1 MRICFC
7 DDEKSFHAVVENM
20 IQKWSKEKGVLC
32 EVFHYDSAEQM
43 LFENE
48 QNFSFDLILLD
59 IQMGKMDGVE
69 LARKIRERDNHVMI
83 AFLTAVGDHVFEG
96 YEVQAVRYL
105 MKPLQQEKLSEL
117 LELAAKASQNNRKYL
132 ILEVSGEKEKIYL
145 EDVLAIESQGHY
157 LNFHTMRGNLEQKGT
172 LATVGEK
179 LDDSFVQSHRSFFVN
194 LSHVVR
200 ITKTECSLDNGET
213 IPVSRGAYKKLNEE
227 FIRFYQ
233 EAIL

>member
-1 MRICFC
+1 
-7 DDEKSFHAVVENM
+7 
-20 IQKWSKEKGVLC
+20 
-32 EVFHYDSAEQM
+32 
-43 LFENE
+43 
-48 QNFSFDLILLD
+48 
-59 IQMGKMDGVE
+59 
-69 LARKIRERDNHVMI
+69 MI

-227 FIRFYQ
+227 FIRFYR